1 MLACWLYVLV
11 RMKGWHTGLLLSS
24 KLWIVCIRVS
34 DGGLVRWTMVQT
46 VSYGNCIPVHWV
58 LALNLWQMRWHLC
71 MTVTVLVW
79 TGSQITKTQWMFR
92 FQIPIWQSQFLYRQA
107 RLKLLGQ
114 YLMKDVASG
123 TVKWVPTCMF
133 INDFTKGNGNYV
145 GLVALSRTYAGTY
158 SLAYVSWYLVYTGS
172 TEFRQ
177 YEQNICMIWLIW

>member
-1 MLACWLYVLV
+1 
-11 RMKGWHTGLLLSS
+11 
-24 KLWIVCIRVS
+24 
-34 DGGLVRWTMVQT
+34 
-46 VSYGNCIPVHWV
+46 
-58 LALNLWQMRWHLC
+58 
-71 MTVTVLVW
+71 
-79 TGSQITKTQWMFR
+79 MFR

-158 SLAYVSWYLVYTGS
+158 SLAYVPGILSILVQRNSVSMNKIYV
-172 TEFRQ
+172 
-177 YEQNICMIWLIW
+177 

>member
-1 MLACWLYVLV
+1 
-11 RMKGWHTGLLLSS
+11 
-24 KLWIVCIRVS
+24 
-34 DGGLVRWTMVQT
+34 
-46 VSYGNCIPVHWV
+46 
-58 LALNLWQMRWHLC
+58 
-71 MTVTVLVW
+71 
-79 TGSQITKTQWMFR
+79 MFR

-172 TEFRQ
+172 TEFRK
-177 YEQNICMIWLIW
+177 YEQNICMIWLI